1 MQNSRW
7 TRPFTVVALSV
18 RARDWPQPLVH
29 QGVTASINCVTL
41 TAWRPGDRKNQANY
55 RAGDLSLTW
64 GGVREGFYNWK
75 QKRKKKK
82 ALSAKMWKDPRD
94 ILSSEKASWRT
105 MWNVCYLLCKKWGKW
120 DYMNFLCKFAE
131 RNCSTTP
138 CNRIFSDDE
147 NVLYFSWLT
156 QQPLA
161 TDDTWIVA
169 NVTKEHNF

>member
-82 ALSAKMWKDPRD
+82 KLFLQKCGKIQEISCQ
-94 ILSSEKASWRT
+94 
-105 MWNVCYLLCKKWGKW
+105 VKKQVEEQCGMCATFCVK
-120 DYMNFLCKFAE
+120 NE
-131 RNCSTTP
+131 
-138 CNRIFSDDE
+138 E
-147 NVLYFSWLT
+147 NET
-156 QQPLA
+156 
-161 TDDTWIVA
+161 TWISCVNLPRETVVQPHA
-169 NVTKEHNF
+169 IEFFLMMKMFCISAD